1 MHRQRSGPA
10 IEREGWYIVKVVIL
24 AGGLGTRLSEETAS
38 RPKPM
43 VEIGERPILWHIMK
57 MYSHFGF
64 RDFIVCLGYKGYVI
78 KEYFSNYF
86 LHMSDVTFDMRD
98 NSMQVHQNAA
108 EPWRVTLVDTGP
120 ETQTG
125 GRIKRVSE
133 YVDDETFMLTYGDG
147 VADVDIAKLVDF
159 HRAHSKLATI
169 TAVQPV
175 GRFGSLEI
183 EADEVVGE
191 VVAPGVR
198 SFQEKPV
205 GDGAWVNG
213 GFFVLEPSVLDR
225 ISGDQTLFEREPLE
239 SLAADGELV
248 AFRHSGFWQPMD
260 ALRDL
265 RTLEALWESG
275 EAPWAVWAE
284 DKVNAP

>member
-1 MHRQRSGPA
+1 M
-10 IEREGWYIVKVVIL
+10 KVVIL

-57 MYSHFGF
+57 SYSHYGF
-64 RDFIVCLGYKGYVI
+64 NDFVVCLGYKGYVI

-86 LHMSDVTFDMRD
+86 LHMSDVTFDMSD

-125 GRIKRVSE
+125 GRLKRVG
-133 YVDDETFMLTYGDG
+133 DHIGDETFMLTYGDG
-147 VADVDIAKLVDF
+147 VADIDIRKLFEF
-159 HRAHSKLATI
+159 HRAHGKQATI
-169 TAVQPV
+169 TAVQPL

-183 EADEVVGE
+183 DDDETVEGVVG
-191 VVAPGVR
+191 PGVR
-198 SFQEKPV
+198 AFQEKPRRRWRL
-205 GDGAWVNG
+205 GEWR
-213 GFFVLEPSVLDR
+213 VLRARAVRPRSHRRGRHPLRARARSKASLPMASWWPSDTR
-225 ISGDQTLFEREPLE
+225 
-239 SLAADGELV
+239 
-248 AFRHSGFWQPMD
+248 GFWQPMD

-265 RTLEALWESG
+265 RTLQALWESG
-275 EAPWAVWAE
+275 DAPWAVWART
-284 DKVNAP
+284 